1 MIRIY
6 EVKAMDNFTEQ
17 ELVRRGKIDFLKEN
31 NIDPFGQRF
40 DRNNNSKT
48 LSESYDKYSKEEL
61 HDMETEN
68 VIIAGRIMTK
78 RGKGKAGFAH
88 IMDMFGQIQ
97 LYVRKDA
104 VGEELF
110 EVFNKA
116 DLGDIVGVEGKVMK
130 TNTGELSVRVEKF
143 THLSKALRPL
153 PEKFHGL
160 KDIEERY
167 RRRYVDLITN
177 EKSRETFI
185 LRSQIISM
193 MRELLNARG
202 YLEVETPILHPIL
215 GGAAARPFVTHHNA
229 LNMPFYLRIAPELYL
244 KRLIVGGFD
253 GVYEIGRTFRNEG
266 MSIKHNPEF
275 TMLELYQAYGNVE
288 TMMELTEYLVSSI
301 AKKLGK
307 DTVEYNEKTI
317 TLTSPW
323 SKIHMADMV
332 RDEVGIDFWDKEM
345 TFEKAKD
352 FALSKDL
359 EVPNHFTGTGHILN
373 LLFEEYCEE
382 LVVQPTFVYG
392 HPIEISPLAKKNLED
407 PRFTDRFELFIDG
420 REYAN
425 AFTELNDPIDQ
436 KEIFLSQLEEKE
448 LGNAEAN
455 EMDIDY
461 VEALEYGMPP
471 AGGLGVGVDRLIML
485 LTESISIR
493 DVLLFPHM
501 RPRGN

>member
-1 MIRIY
+1 
-6 EVKAMDNFTEQ
+6 MDNFTEQ
-17 ELVRRGKIDFLKEN
+17 ELVRRGKIDFLKEK
-31 NIDPFGQRF
+31 NIDPFGHRF
-40 DRNNNSKT
+40 DRNFNSKT
-48 LSESYDKYSKEEL
+48 LVEAYSKYSKEEL
-61 HDMETEN
+61 HDMETDN

-104 VGEELF
+104 IGEDLF

-130 TNTGELSVRVEKF
+130 TNTGELSVRVSKF

-177 EKSRETFI
+177 DKSRETFI

-317 TLTSPW
+317 NLTSPW
-323 SKIHMADMV
+323 NKVHMADMV
-332 RDEVGIDFWDKEM
+332 RDKVGIDFWDKEM
-345 TFEKAKD
+345 TFEKAKE
-352 FALSKDL
+352 FATSKNL
-359 EVPNHFTGTGHILN
+359 EVPKHYTGTGHILN

-382 LVVQPTFVYG
+382 LVIQPTFVYG

-436 KEIFLSQLEEKE
+436 KERFLSQLEEKE

-485 LTESISIR
+485 LTESVSIR

-501 RPRGN
+501 KPRGN

>member
-31 NIDPFGQRF
+31 NIDPFGHRF

-48 LSESYDKYSKEEL
+48 LVEAYDKYSKEEL

-78 RGKGKAGFAH
+78 RGKGKVGFAH
-88 IMDMFGQIQ
+88 IMDMFGQVQ

-104 VGEELF
+104 IGEELF

-130 TNTGELSVRVEKF
+130 THTGELSVRVEKF

-160 KDIEERY
+160 KDLEERY

-307 DTVEYNEKTI
+307 DTVEYNENTI
-317 TLTSPW
+317 NLTSPW

-332 RDEVGIDFWDKEM
+332 RDKVGIDFWDKEM
-345 TFEKAKD
+345 TFEKAKE

-359 EVPNHFTGTGHILN
+359 QVPKHFTGTGHILN

-382 LVVQPTFVYG
+382 LVIQPTFVYG

-436 KEIFLSQLEEKE
+436 KERFLSQLEEKE

-485 LTESISIR
+485 LTESVSIR

>member
-1 MIRIY
+1 MERLS
-6 EVKAMDNFTEQ
+6 EQ
-17 ELVRRGKIDFLKEN
+17 EIVRREKLEDLRERN
-31 NIDPFGQRF
+31 VDPFGQRF
-40 DRNNNSKT
+40 DRNNNTET
-48 LSESYDKYSKEEL
+48 LKQKFDTYSKEEL
-61 HDMETEN
+61 HDMETDG
-68 VIIAGRIMTK
+68 VKLAGRIMTK

-88 IMDMFGQIQ
+88 IMDQFGQVQ
-97 LYVRKDA
+97 LYIRLDA
-104 VGEELF
+104 IGEEAF
-110 EVFNKA
+110 ELWNKA
-116 DLGDIVGVEGKVMK
+116 DLGDIVGVEGSVMK
-130 TNTGELSVRVEKF
+130 TNTGELSIRVSKY

-160 KDIEERY
+160 KDVEERY

-177 EKSRETFI
+177 DDSRNTFI
-185 LRSQIISM
+185 LRSKIITII
-193 MRELLNARG
+193 RELLNERG

-229 LNMPFYLRIAPELYL
+229 LDMPFYLRIAPELYL
-244 KRLIVGGFD
+244 KRLIVGGLD

-275 TMLELYQAYGNVE
+275 TMMELYQAYGNVD
-288 TMMELTEYLVSSI
+288 TMMELTEYLVSTV
-301 AKKLGK
+301 AKRLDRATVTYNDKEIFLTKPWVKL
-307 DTVEYNEKTI
+307 
-317 TLTSPW
+317 
-323 SKIHMADMV
+323 HMADAV
-332 RDEVGIDFWDKEM
+332 RDVVGIDFWDKEM
-345 TFEKAKD
+345 TFEKAKE
-352 FALSKDL
+352 FALSKEL
-359 EVPNHFTGTGHILN
+359 EVPDHYTGTGHILN

-382 LVVQPTFVYG
+382 TIVQPTFVFG
-392 HPIEISPLAKKNLED
+392 HPIEISPLAKKNVED

-436 KEIFLSQLEEKE
+436 KERFMAQLKEKE

-471 AGGLGVGVDRLIML
+471 AGGLGVGIDRLIML
-485 LTESISIR
+485 LTNSASIR

-501 RPRGN
+501 KPRGN

>member
-202 YLEVETPILHPIL
+202 YVEVETPILHPIL

-436 KEIFLSQLEEKE
+436 KERFLSQLEEKE

>member
-1 MIRIY
+1 M
-6 EVKAMDNFTEQ
+6 EKLSEQ
-17 ELVRRGKIDFLKEN
+17 EVVRREKLEELRIK

-40 DRNNNSKT
+40 DRNNNTET
-48 LSESYDKYSKEEL
+48 LREKYDEFSKEDL
-61 HDMETEN
+61 HDMDTEG
-68 VIIAGRIMTK
+68 VKIAGRIMTK

-88 IMDMFGQIQ
+88 IMDQFGQVQ
-97 LYVRKDA
+97 LYVRLDA
-104 VGEELF
+104 IGEEQF
-110 EVFNKA
+110 ELWNKS
-116 DLGDIVGVEGKVMK
+116 DLGDIVGVEGSIMK
-130 TNTGELSVRVEKF
+130 TNMGELSIRVSNL

-160 KDIEERY
+160 TDIEERY

-177 EKSRETFI
+177 KDSRDTFI
-185 LRSQIISM
+185 VRSKIITII
-193 MRELLNARG
+193 RELLNERG

-215 GGAAARPFVTHHNA
+215 GGAAARPFETHHNA
-229 LNMPFYLRIAPELYL
+229 LDMPFYLRIAPELYL
-244 KRLIVGGFD
+244 KRLIVGGLD

-266 MSIKHNPEF
+266 MSVKHNPEF

-288 TMMELTEYLVSSI
+288 TMMELTEYMFSTV
-301 AKKLGK
+301 AKRLGK
-307 DTVEYNEKTI
+307 DTVTYNDKEI
-317 TLTSPW
+317 HLTEPW
-323 SKIHMADMV
+323 VKLHMADAV
-332 RDEVGIDFWDKEM
+332 RDTVGIDFWDKEM
-345 TFEKAKD
+345 TFEKAKQ
-352 FALSKDL
+352 FALDKEL
-359 EVPNHFTGTGHILN
+359 VVPDHYTGTGHILN

-382 LVVQPTFVYG
+382 TVIQPTFVFG
-392 HPIEISPLAKKNLED
+392 HPIEISPLAKKNAED

-436 KEIFLSQLEEKE
+436 KERFMSQLKEKE

-471 AGGLGVGVDRLIML
+471 AGGLGVGIDRFIML
-485 LTESISIR
+485 MTNSASIR

-501 RPRGN
+501 KPRGK

>member
-1 MIRIY
+1 M
-6 EVKAMDNFTEQ
+6 EKLTEQ
-17 ELVRRGKIDFLKEN
+17 EQVRREKLEDLKGK

-40 DRNNNSKT
+40 DRNNNTET
-48 LSESYDKYSKEEL
+48 LNQKFDGFSKEEL
-61 HDMETEN
+61 HDMDTAGIK
-68 VIIAGRIMTK
+68 VAGRIMTK

-88 IMDMFGQIQ
+88 IMDQFGQVQ
-97 LYVRKDA
+97 LYVRLDV
-104 VGEELF
+104 VGEEAF
-110 EVFNKA
+110 ELFNKA
-116 DLGDIVGVEGKVMK
+116 DLGDIVGVEGSIMK
-130 TNTGELSVRVEKF
+130 TQMGELSIRVTQL
-143 THLSKALRPL
+143 THLSKAIRPL

-177 EKSRETFI
+177 QDSRDTFI
-185 LRSQIISM
+185 LRSKIITTI
-193 MRELLNARG
+193 RELLNERG

-229 LNMPFYLRIAPELYL
+229 LDMPFYLRIAPELYL
-244 KRLIVGGFD
+244 KRLIVGGLD

-275 TMLELYQAYGNVE
+275 TMMELYQAYGNVD
-288 TMMELTEYLVSSI
+288 TMMELTEYLVSTI
-301 AKKLGK
+301 ATRLGK
-307 DTVEYNEKTI
+307 ETVVYNDKEI
-317 TLTSPW
+317 HLTKPW
-323 SKIHMADMV
+323 IKLHMADAV
-332 RDEVGIDFWDKEM
+332 KDVVGIDFWDKAM
-345 TFEKAKD
+345 TFEKAKA

-359 EVPNHFTGTGHILN
+359 DVPDHYTGTGHILN

-382 LVVQPTFVYG
+382 TIVQPTFVFG
-392 HPIEISPLAKKNLED
+392 HPIEISPLAKKNIED

-436 KEIFLSQLEEKE
+436 KERFLSQLKEKE
-448 LGNAEAN
+448 LGNDEAN
-455 EMDIDY
+455 EMDVDY

-471 AGGLGVGVDRLIML
+471 AGGLGVGIDRLIML
-485 LTESISIR
+485 LTGSASIR

-501 RPRGN
+501 KPRGN